1 MRVLV
6 VHNRYSSR
14 APSGENLAVQ
24 DEVRWLRDAGVDVHT
39 HEVSNDDVFEAGIVQ
54 RIGQATSALWSVPA
68 QRRMVAVIDRT
79 EPDLVHIHNLFPLL
93 SASVPWV
100 ATRRGLPVVWTVHN
114 RRVTCVI
121 GTNFRDGQP
130 CYDCRPGWRVPGI
143 RHRCYGG
150 GSIAASALAT
160 GASSIFRGVA
170 RRRVTALA
178 VSDNIRQ
185 WLLDTA
191 GFAPDRV
198 HVKHNGIAEPS
209 VSSSGL
215 PPVASRRTFLL
226 AGYLIEHKGIPLLL
240 DAWQRTG
247 DLDAELRIV
256 GDGPL
261 TETVANAASEDP
273 RITWIPQVPPEK
285 MPAHLAEA
293 RAVVVPSTWED
304 PLPRSAA
311 EALAYG
317 RPVIT
322 TGMGG
327 LNEIVDA
334 GSGWV
339 TGTDTASLAEAL
351 LEAASSDQVVTTR
364 GAAARKR
371 YEDLFSPT
379 STTRSLVQ
387 FYENAR
393 SQATSTA
400 SGRPL

>member
-1 MRVLV
+1 M
-6 VHNRYSSR
+6 
-14 APSGENLAVQ
+14 
-24 DEVRWLRDAGVDVHT
+24 HT
-39 HEVSNDDVFEAGIVQ
+39 HEVSNDDVFEAGVVQ
-54 RIGQATSALWSVPA
+54 RIGQAASALWSVPA
-68 QRRMVAVIDRT
+68 QRRMAEVINRA
-79 EPDLVHIHNLFPLL
+79 EPDVVHIHNLFPLL
-93 SASVPWV
+93 SASVPWI
-100 ATRRGLPVVWTVHN
+100 ATRRRLPVIWTVHN

-121 GTNFRDGQP
+121 GTNFRDGHP

-143 RHRCYGG
+143 RHSCYGG
-150 GSIAASALAT
+150 GSFAATALAT
-160 GASSIFRGVA
+160 GASSIFRGFA

-178 VSDNIRQ
+178 VSNNIKQ
-185 WLLDTA
+185 WLLNTA
-191 GFAPDRV
+191 GFRADRV
-198 HVKHNGIAEPS
+198 HVKYNGIAEPA
-209 VSSSGL
+209 VSFSGL

-240 DAWQRTG
+240 DAWQRVG

-261 TETVANAASEDP
+261 TETVANAASEDS
-273 RITWIPQVPPEK
+273 RITWIPQVPAKE

-293 RAVVVPSTWED
+293 RVVVVPSTWED

-327 LNEIVDA
+327 LSEIVDSR
-334 GSGWV
+334 SGWL
-339 TGTDTASLAEAL
+339 TGTDAGSLADAL
-351 LEAASSDQVVTTR
+351 VEAASSDQLVATR

-371 YEDLFSPT
+371 YKNLFSPT
-379 STTRSLVQ
+379 STTSSLIQRYEEALSRSTVT
-387 FYENAR
+387 E
-393 SQATSTA
+393 